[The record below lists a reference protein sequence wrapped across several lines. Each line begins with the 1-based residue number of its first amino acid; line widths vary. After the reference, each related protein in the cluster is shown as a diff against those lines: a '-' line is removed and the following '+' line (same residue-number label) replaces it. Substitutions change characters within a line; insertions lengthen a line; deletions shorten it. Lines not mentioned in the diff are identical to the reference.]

1 MQNTVGFRVQCLCE
15 RWFSLC
21 DVPRESVFYPRSG
34 KWFVETVFANAPTSK
49 AESTVV
55 EDSRDNKGFG
65 VVGET
70 LEGLK

>member
-1 MQNTVGFRVQCLCE
+1 
-15 RWFSLC
+15 
-21 DVPRESVFYPRSG
+21 
-34 KWFVETVFANAPTSK
+34 
-49 AESTVV
+49 VV

>member
-1 MQNTVGFRVQCLCE
+1 
-15 RWFSLC
+15 
-21 DVPRESVFYPRSG
+21 
-34 KWFVETVFANAPTSK
+34 VEDILADAQTSK

>member
-1 MQNTVGFRVQCLCE
+1 M
-15 RWFSLC
+15 
-21 DVPRESVFYPRSG
+21 PRESVFYSRSG

-65 VVGET
+65 VVGEA
-70 LEGLK
+70 LEGLKQF